1 MEEMTIRLKIVK
13 TGFPY
18 LNNKDIHLS
27 TSLAHEFVFRTHQQI
42 STARNRKPNIVL
54 PRVTFP
60 TMKRSFLPALL
71 FPILLCTCA
80 PSPQAETE
88 PAETRPDIEARLT
101 ELNIELPVLGTPVAN
116 YVHAVRSG
124 DLVFLAG
131 KGPTR
136 ADGTRVTGHLG
147 DDLTVEQ
154 GYEAARLVGIQQL
167 AALKG
172 ELGDLGRVKR
182 IVKVHGMV
190 NATPDFTDHSKVI
203 NGFSDLMV
211 EVFGERGKH
220 ARAAVGMA
228 SLPGGIAVEV
238 EVVVEVE

>member
-1 MEEMTIRLKIVK
+1 MNRTLLLLLPL
-13 TGFPY
+13 F
-18 LNNKDIHLS
+18 L
-27 TSLAHEFVFRTHQQI
+27 LACQP
-42 STARNRKPNIVL
+42 TAPEAA
-54 PRVTFP
+54 P
-60 TMKRSFLPALL
+60 TQPL
-71 FPILLCTCA
+71 
-80 PSPQAETE
+80 PSPNA
-88 PAETRPDIEARLT
+88 EARLET
-101 ELNIELPVLGTPVAN
+101 LKITLPQLGVPKAN

-124 DLVFLAG
+124 NLVFLAG

-136 ADGTRVTGHLG
+136 ADGSRVTGKLG
-147 DDLTVEQ
+147 DDLTVAQ

-172 ELGDLGRVKR
+172 ELGDLAKVSR

-220 ARAAVGMA
+220 ARAAVGMG
-228 SLPGGIAVEV
+228 SLPGNIAVEIEVIV
-238 EVVVEVE
+238 EVVD